1 MPRLCHETARDFSK
15 IWSPSVQRI
24 GVIGAGAWGTAL
36 ALTARRAGRDVTL
49 WAREPEVVDS
59 ITRERRNT
67 LFLPDVPLDD
77 GLRVSAD
84 MAAVAQA
91 DAVLLVPPAQHL
103 RATCAA
109 LKPHLAA
116 NTPVVICAKGIEQD
130 TCALMTEIVA
140 EVLPGHVAL
149 VLSGPTFAKDVA
161 LGLPTAVTLATGVP
175 DVGRAIA
182 GALKTKTFRPYVS
195 ADPVGV
201 EVGGAAKNVLAI
213 GCGISDGKGL
223 GANARAAL
231 LTRGL
236 AEIVRLA
243 VACGGRPETLMG
255 LAGLGDLV
263 LTATS
268 MQSRN
273 YSLGVALGQGKTLDE
288 ILGARRA
295 VTEGVTT
302 AAAVVKLAGSKNV
315 EMPICAA
322 MNRVLNAGASVD
334 GELRALL
341 DRPLRDEVDAR

>member
-1 MPRLCHETARDFSK
+1 VR
-15 IWSPSVQRI
+15 RI

-36 ALTARRAGRDVTL
+36 ALTARRAGREVAL
-49 WAREPEVVDS
+49 WAREPEVADA
-59 ITRERRNT
+59 IARERRNT

-77 GLRVSAD
+77 GVDVTLDLAK
-84 MAAVAQA
+84 AARA

-109 LKPHLAA
+109 LKPHVGE
-116 NTPVVICAKGIEQD
+116 NTPLVICAKGIEQGS
-130 TCALMTEIVA
+130 CALMTEVAA
-140 EVLPGHVAL
+140 EVLPGHVTL

-161 LGLPTAVTLATGVP
+161 LGLPTAVTLATTAP
-175 DVGRAIA
+175 EAGRAIA
-182 GALKTKTFRPYVS
+182 AALKTQTFRPYVS

-201 EVGGAAKNVLAI
+201 EVGGATKNVLAI

-243 VACGGRPETLMG
+243 VACGGKPETLMG

-273 YSLGVALGQGKTLDE
+273 YSLGVALGQGKSLDT

-302 AAAVVKLAGSKNV
+302 AAAVVKLAAMKNV

-322 MNRVLNAGASVD
+322 MNRVLNAGAAVD
-334 GELRALL
+334 AELRGLL

>member
-1 MPRLCHETARDFSK
+1 MPRLWHESTSEFPRNFGD
-15 IWSPSVQRI
+15 PVQRI

-36 ALTARRAGRDVTL
+36 ALTARRAGRDVVL
-49 WAREPEVVDS
+49 WAREPEVVAS
-59 ITRERRNT
+59 INGERRNA
-67 LFLPDVPLDD
+67 LFLPDVSLDA
-77 GLRVSAD
+77 GLFATAD
-84 MAAVAQA
+84 LAAAARA

-103 RATCAA
+103 RATCTA

-116 NTPVVICAKGIEQD
+116 AVPLVICAKGIEKG
-130 TCALMTEIVA
+130 TCALMTEIVDD
-140 EVLPGHVAL
+140 VLPGHSSA

-161 LGLPTAVTLATGVP
+161 LGLPTAVTLATSAPEVA
-175 DVGRAIA
+175 RAIA
-182 GALKTKTFRPYVS
+182 AALKTATFRPYVS
-195 ADPVGV
+195 ADPIGV

-243 VACGGRPETLMG
+243 VACGGKAETLMG

-295 VTEGVTT
+295 VTEGVYT
-302 AAAVVKLAGSKNV
+302 AEAVVTLAARKSV
-315 EMPICAA
+315 DMPICSA
-322 MNRVLNAGASVD
+322 MNRLLNQGAALD
-334 GELRALL
+334 RELRGLL
-341 DRPLRDEVDAR
+341 ERPLRDEVDAR